1 MFTVEDPGH
10 FVDQDVVQRPGVV
23 VLEDLDHVLD
33 ELHVHVLEAAA
44 GAVEHQGHL
53 VAVAFAVGKI
63 SRVELDL
70 GVSRVIRS
78 SASFRSTA
86 LLATEHLRLN
96 LPSHLRCRSCEK
108 IPDCAKRYRCS

>member
-1 MFTVEDPGH
+1 MLTVQNPGH
-10 FVDQDVVQRPGVV
+10 FEDQDVVQAPGVV

-70 GVSRVIRS
+70 GVSRVDPKFCQFQINS
-78 SASFRSTA
+78 IVG
-86 LLATEHLRLN
+86 N
-96 LPSHLRCRSCEK
+96 
-108 IPDCAKRYRCS
+108 